1 MKIVEASQEFH
12 ALSQDDVMDALEDI
26 NPDNPIAVEISRLM
40 DGYLSNFTEHVE
52 KIGHIPPSI
61 LRSTGSC
68 PIETVAMELVSDTI
82 RATLEEE
89 EDDV

>member
-1 MKIVEASQEFH
+1 MKIVEVSQEFH

-26 NPDNPIAVEISRLM
+26 NPDNPIAVEIARLM
-40 DGYLSNFTEHVE
+40 QGYMQNFTEHVE

-68 PIETVAMELVSDTI
+68 PIETIAMELTSDAI
-82 RATLEEE
+82 REAME
-89 EDDV
+89 EDK